1 MHALIQQHDVSDAI
15 NFEVS
20 IQTYTFKKCTRHFG
34 IQTNEFLDILEMLQ
48 EGKTVKVK
56 LQTLK
61 GTAGKS
67 SSKTFLLFHNFPN
80 ITLHYPMQKSKK

>member
-56 LQTLK
+56 LQTLI
-61 GTAGKS
+61 GTAGPPPKHFFCFI
-67 SSKTFLLFHNFPN
+67 TFQTLLH
-80 ITLHYPMQKSKK
+80 TTRCKK